1 MKRTLSALAMIALL
15 FWSRIASAQEPCSPG
30 VTHAEVEILAVSEI
44 VYCGTFIT
52 DTVARV
58 RVVRTISG
66 PVRQGTFLALIP
78 CPPNLRVGAV
88 HGACVGEPN
97 PFAAVTEDSVI
108 HLDRFTDDPSPR
120 ICTLILPRTGPRPAQ
135 RQRPSDRAIAPRR
148 R

>member
-1 MKRTLSALAMIALL
+1 MRRSLTTLATLALL
-15 FWSRIASAQEPCSPG
+15 LWSRIASAQEPCSPG

-66 PVRQGTFLALIP
+66 PERQGTFLALIP
-78 CPPNLRVGAV
+78 CPPNLRVDTV
-88 HGACVGEPN
+88 REACIGETN
-97 PFAAVTEDSVI
+97 PLAAVAGESII

-120 ICTLILPRTGPRPAQ
+120 ICTLIVPSRRPRPA
-135 RQRPSDRAIAPRR
+135 RR
-148 R
+148 HQVRDKKNAEVD